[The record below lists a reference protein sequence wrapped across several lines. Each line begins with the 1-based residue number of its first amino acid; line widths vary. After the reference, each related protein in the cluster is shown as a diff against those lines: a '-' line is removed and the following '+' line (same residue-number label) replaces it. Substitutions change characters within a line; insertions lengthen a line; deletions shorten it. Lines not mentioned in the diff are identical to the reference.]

1 MAKNNILVN
10 DGACMIIFGDI
21 SLKPNEEME
30 VDSKELALFEHLI
43 AKGIMKVKDNSALN
57 EEITERANKKKKKDP
72 NEGKSLKELED
83 GGVY

>member
-1 MAKNNILVN
+1 MAKNHILIN
-10 DGACMIIFGDI
+10 DGVRVVVFGEI
-21 SLKPNEEME
+21 MLKPNEEME